1 MKKFYLCLLFSLL
14 VVARTFSQDSLRTSN
29 DPLKVTAGHVTMELN
44 INPFRGDLSLNN
56 ALNQIKIRYF
66 TSDNFAIR
74 LGFNV
79 ETKKKE
85 TTVTNPYGTNPFISD
100 ETKKFTGVGVN
111 VGVEKHFTGTKRLSP
126 FIAAEFSF
134 GTKFSNYTLDDGNV
148 KTKIEGAWRSTTMV
162 NNAFVYGYEERGY
175 VKYGLS
181 VLAGFDFYVAKNF
194 FLGYEAAL
202 QFSNIEYTDIDITT
216 TGSSFPPDSPDSKE
230 TEISFAPVLL
240 NGIRIGYVF

>member
-1 MKKFYLCLLFSLL
+1 MKKFYLCLFLSLL
-14 VVARTFSQDSLRTSN
+14 VAAQAVSQDSLRTSN
-29 DPLKVTAGHVTMELN
+29 DHLKVSARHVTMELN

-56 ALNQIKIRYF
+56 ALNQIKLRYF

-74 LGFNV
+74 LGFNID
-79 ETKKKE
+79 TKKKE

-100 ETKKFTGVGVN
+100 ESKKYTGVGIN
-111 VGVEKHFTGTKRLSP
+111 IGVEKHFAGTKRLSP

-134 GTKFSNYTLDDGNV
+134 GTKFSNYTLDEGSV
-148 KTKIEGAWRSTTMV
+148 KTKIEGAWRSTTLV

-175 VKYGLS
+175 VKYGIGI
-181 VLAGFDFYVAKNF
+181 LAGFDFYIAKNF
-194 FLGYEAAL
+194 FVGYEAAL

-230 TEISFAPVLL
+230 TEISFAPALL